1 MNYKLIQNPR
11 DLPGFRKKSFA
22 MYFRGGEIW
31 FEHLDGIYEYEALVL
46 EKLRNDLPMFT
57 KPSTTSLICFDFDA
71 TVITENIRLSVI
83 EALQKQTNTLHA
95 FALLVL
101 TKNQRKY

>member
-46 EKLRNDLPMFT
+46 ESCATIFRCLRNLPQH
-57 KPSTTSLICFDFDA
+57 L
-71 TVITENIRLSVI
+71 
-83 EALQKQTNTLHA
+83 
-95 FALLVL
+95 
-101 TKNQRKY
+101 

>member
-11 DLPGFRKKSFA
+11 DLPGFRKRNLLPCISEV
-22 MYFRGGEIW
+22 EIW

-57 KPSTTSLICFDFDA
+57 KPSTTSLICF
-71 TVITENIRLSVI
+71 
-83 EALQKQTNTLHA
+83 
-95 FALLVL
+95 
-101 TKNQRKY
+101 